1 MKKNNIILIG
11 FMGVGKGT
19 VARAMVKEVQEVGL
33 KSHFRMGEKEE
44 AGMVGINSHFRED
57 GKEEVCGNGTLVPYK
72 NKAGTEVPV
81 PNEENKEAGMVGIN
95 SHFQYVIDTDDLI
108 ESMENRA
115 IKKIF
120 AVDGEAYF
128 RNLEK
133 KTALWLESSVENTII
148 STGGGFYRQ
157 ENLKNIGTV
166 IYLKSSFDGILKR
179 IKKAP
184 NAKNKL
190 KKRPLLQNKKEAM
203 KLYDT
208 RVKEYERVADII
220 VDVEN
225 RDLEFIVKEILGQIK
240 WR

>member
-19 VARAMVKEVQEVGL
+19 VARALVKE
-33 KSHFRMGEKEE
+33 SSMY
-44 AGMVGINSHFRED
+44 A
-57 GKEEVCGNGTLVPYK
+57 
-72 NKAGTEVPV
+72 
-81 PNEENKEAGMVGIN
+81 
-95 SHFQYVIDTDDLI
+95 IDTDDLI

-120 AVDGEAYF
+120 ANDGEAFF

-133 KTALWLESSVENTII
+133 KTALWLENSVDNTII
-148 STGGGFYRQ
+148 STGGGFYKQ

-190 KKRPLLQNKKEAM
+190 KKRPLLQDKKEAL
-203 KLYDT
+203 KLYNT
-208 RVKEYERVADII
+208 RVVEYQRVADIVI
-220 VDVEN
+220 DVEN
-225 RDLEFIVKEILGQIK
+225 RDLKDIVIDILGQIK
-240 WR
+240 WK

>member
-19 VARAMVKEVQEVGL
+19 VARALVKE
-33 KSHFRMGEKEE
+33 SSMY
-44 AGMVGINSHFRED
+44 A
-57 GKEEVCGNGTLVPYK
+57 
-72 NKAGTEVPV
+72 
-81 PNEENKEAGMVGIN
+81 
-95 SHFQYVIDTDDLI
+95 IDTDDLI

-120 AVDGEAYF
+120 ANDGEAFF

-133 KTALWLESSVENTII
+133 KTALWLENSVDNTII
-148 STGGGFYRQ
+148 STGGGFYKQ

-190 KKRPLLQNKKEAM
+190 KKRPLLQDKKEAL
-203 KLYDT
+203 KLYNT
-208 RVKEYERVADII
+208 RIVEYQRVADIVI
-220 VDVEN
+220 DVEN
-225 RDLEFIVKEILGQIK
+225 RDLKDIVIDILGQIK
-240 WR
+240 WK

>member
-19 VARAMVKEVQEVGL
+19 VARALVKE
-33 KSHFRMGEKEE
+33 SSMY
-44 AGMVGINSHFRED
+44 A
-57 GKEEVCGNGTLVPYK
+57 
-72 NKAGTEVPV
+72 
-81 PNEENKEAGMVGIN
+81 
-95 SHFQYVIDTDDLI
+95 IDTDDLI

-120 AVDGEAYF
+120 ANDGEAFF

-133 KTALWLESSVENTII
+133 KTALWLENSVDNTII
-148 STGGGFYRQ
+148 STGGGFYKQ

-166 IYLKSSFDGILKR
+166 IYLKSTFYGILKR

-190 KKRPLLQNKKEAM
+190 KKRPLLQDKKEAL
-203 KLYDT
+203 KLYNT
-208 RVKEYERVADII
+208 RVVEYQRVADIVI
-220 VDVEN
+220 DVEN
-225 RDLEFIVKEILGQIK
+225 RDLKDIVIDILGQIK
-240 WR
+240 